1 MGIGITSNSLRL
13 KLPVAA
19 NVVSIPNGDRHY
31 LEPDRANHARWESWG
46 FNPQW
51 G

>member
-1 MGIGITSNSLRL
+1 MGIGITSNKEKTEQKGASES
-13 KLPVAA
+13 
-19 NVVSIPNGDRHY
+19 VSIPNGDRHY
-31 LEPDRANHARWESWG
+31 LEPNGCNADTPISSG